1 MEQSLKD
8 FIDSKGYKIT
18 SVQNPDKVFAYVS
31 TSCYHSKE
39 GCKII
44 ASMNVNH
51 TIYAV
56 DKNKFVST
64 DMGEQPGNFNADFPT
79 YYTRHCNHM
88 NSWCKNTWKYPHVFF
103 CKDNKWY
110 YIGGHSNL
118 RDMFSI
124 KL

>member
-8 FIDSKGYKIT
+8 FIDSGEYKIT

-31 TSCYHSKE
+31 TTCYHSQE

-44 ASMNVNH
+44 ASMNVDH

-56 DKNKFVST
+56 DKDKFVST
-64 DMGEQPGNFNADFPT
+64 KMVPQAGNFNKDFSD
-79 YYTRHCNHM
+79 YYTRHCNHV
-88 NSWCKNTWKYPHVFF
+88 NSWKYPHVFF

-118 RDMFSI
+118 KPFLI